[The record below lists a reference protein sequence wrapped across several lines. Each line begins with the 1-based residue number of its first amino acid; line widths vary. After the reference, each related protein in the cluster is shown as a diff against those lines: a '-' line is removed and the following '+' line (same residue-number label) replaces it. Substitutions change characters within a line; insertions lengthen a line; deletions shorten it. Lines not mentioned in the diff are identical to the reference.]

1 MLNARYRRFAW
12 GRAFVDPFHAIL
24 RPNVSRIRSE
34 GAESMSASHRGRLES
49 PVGTVE
55 VTVNEGGAVVTVS
68 FVEGPLPTGGT
79 IDEACTRAL
88 RQLEEYFQ
96 GERRRFEL
104 PLEPEGTEF
113 EHKVWNQVRRIPFGA
128 TNTYGEIAR
137 RLGADASS
145 ARAVGVANAGN
156 PIAIIIPCHRV
167 IGADGDLTGYAGGLD
182 RKKWLL
188 DMESG
193 QQRLSF

>member
-1 MLNARYRRFAW
+1 MS
-12 GRAFVDPFHAIL
+12 PSL
-24 RPNVSRIRSE
+24 R
-34 GAESMSASHRGRLES
+34 GCLES
-49 PVGTVE
+49 PIGTIE
-55 VTVNEGGAVVTVS
+55 VRVNEGGAVVSVS
-68 FVEGPLPTGGT
+68 FIDAPT
-79 IDEACTRAL
+79 DETGAPDQSCARAV

-96 GERRRFEL
+96 SERRRFEL
-104 PLEPEGTEF
+104 SLEPDGTEF

-128 TNTYGEIAR
+128 TDTYGEIAR
-137 RLGADASS
+137 RLGADSDS
-145 ARAVGVANAGN
+145 ARAVGVANARN

-193 QQRLSF
+193 QKRLF

>member
-1 MLNARYRRFAW
+1 MDA
-12 GRAFVDPFHAIL
+12 
-24 RPNVSRIRSE
+24 SRI
-34 GAESMSASHRGRLES
+34 GRLAS
-49 PVGTVE
+49 PIGTVE
-55 VTVNEGGAVVTVS
+55 VTVNEGGAIVAVS
-68 FVEGPLPTGGT
+68 FV
-79 IDEACTRAL
+79 DEATDDAGALDHACVRAL

-96 GERRRFEL
+96 GQRQRFEL
-104 PLEPEGTEF
+104 PLEPDGTEF

-128 TNTYGEIAR
+128 TDTYGEIAR
-137 RLGADASS
+137 RLGADSDS
-145 ARAVGVANAGN
+145 ARAVGVANARN

-193 QQRLSF
+193 QKRLF